1 MSNHQLL
8 NNITH
13 KDLHIICEQ
22 HPKFGDTATYTVL
35 TLSELDIAQADYPIF
50 FRKNTNT
57 GQFECIALFGLSADE
72 NLYLD
77 NNGWHASYIPLT
89 IRRRPF
95 LIGYSEQEI
104 DGEIKQEAVI
114 HIDMDSPR
122 ISTTEGEP
130 VFLPQGG
137 QTEFLQQAATVLNEI
152 HNGHEQTKR
161 FIDALLEQDLI
172 ESVNV
177 NITLKN
183 KESLAL
189 NSLYTINSE
198 QLAKIDG
205 SLLSTLHQQGYV
217 KAMHMILASTN
228 NLNELINKKNA
239 TL

>member
-1 MSNHQLL
+1 MSNHQQLD
-8 NNITH
+8 NITH
-13 KDLHIICEQ
+13 KDLRIICEH
-22 HPKFGDTATYTVL
+22 HPKFGDTASYSSVMM
-35 TLSELDIAQADYPIF
+35 SELDLVQSDYPIF

-57 GQFECIALFGLSADE
+57 GQFECIALFGLGADE

-95 LIGYSEQEI
+95 LIGYAEQEI
-104 DGEIKQEAVI
+104 DGVIKQDPVI

-122 ISTTEGEP
+122 ISTSEGEP

-137 QTEFLQQAATVLNEI
+137 QTPFLQQAASVLNQI
-152 HNGHEQTKR
+152 NNGHEQNKHFVDT
-161 FIDALLEQDLI
+161 LLEHDLL

-177 NITLKN
+177 KVTLKDN
-183 KESLAL
+183 NAIEL
-189 NSLYTINSE
+189 NSLYTVNSE

-217 KAMHMILASTN
+217 KAMHMILASTA
-228 NLNELINKKNA
+228 NLNTLIAKKNA

>member
-13 KDLHIICEQ
+13 KDLHIICEH
-22 HPKFGDTATYTVL
+22 HPKYGDTASYTGIM
-35 TLSELDIAQADYPIF
+35 LSEIDLVQGDYPIF

-77 NNGWHASYIPLT
+77 DNGWHASYIPLT

-95 LIGYSEQEI
+95 LIGFSEQEI
-104 DGEIKQEAVI
+104 DGEIKQEAMI
-114 HIDMDSPR
+114 HVDMDSPR
-122 ISTTEGEP
+122 ISTTMGEP

-137 QTEFLQQAATVLNEI
+137 QTEFLQQAATILNEI
-152 HNGHEQTKR
+152 NNGHEQTKR
-161 FIDALLEQDLI
+161 FIEVLLEHDLI

-177 NITLKN
+177 NITLKDEN
-183 KESLAL
+183 SIAL

-198 QLAKIDG
+198 NLAKLDG
-205 SLLSTLHQQGYV
+205 SVLSSLHQQGYI
-217 KAMHMILASTN
+217 KAMHMILASTA
-228 NLNELINKKNA
+228 NLNDLIAKKNA
-239 TL
+239 SL